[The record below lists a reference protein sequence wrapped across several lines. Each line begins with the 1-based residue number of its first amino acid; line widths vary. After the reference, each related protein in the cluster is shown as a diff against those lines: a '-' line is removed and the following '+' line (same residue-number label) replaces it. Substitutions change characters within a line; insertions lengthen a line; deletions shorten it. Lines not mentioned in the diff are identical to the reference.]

1 MNRLIIVGAGVFGRQ
16 ALEIALAQ
24 QKYSV
29 IGFYDDFN
37 SDKTFEELPIFG
49 KIDQLQ
55 VDFLNDKFDFV
66 FYGIG
71 YNHLSFK
78 QSLIHKFPAIPMAT
92 IVHPSV
98 IIENSAK
105 IEDGVLI
112 YPRSYIGPRVHLH
125 KGVVVNVY
133 SYLPHDNVVGE
144 ASFLSGGLNI
154 GGKVNIGERS
164 FIGIGTTTSDSLSI
178 CDDVFVGAGSL
189 VLKSIEE
196 PGTYVGSPVKKIK

>member
-55 VDFLNDKFDFV
+55 EDFLNDKFDFV

-78 QSLIHKFPAIPMAT
+78 QTLIHKFPAIPMAT

-196 PGTYVGSPVKKIK
+196 PGTFVGSPVKKIK